1 MKLKVVDDLIAEA
14 SKSPVFGDS
23 FGHFSP
29 GRADLVFS
37 RVEDVL
43 DNTVTELGH
52 CIELGM
58 PELDPKQVSAV
69 VRQIA
74 PKAVCFCPAL
84 AAGELGDTRRLS
96 ASAVAIGLMYWA
108 DQTMDRGDA
117 AMPVAIDLFGDRD
130 VRVPGENV
138 ELVQA
143 RLAGLACMR
152 RKIGELARP
161 EDVPFVLA
169 CFRDQVLLNETRLH
183 RLSIDYRNSADRSR
197 FLVVHAKEIAQC
209 MVTDAGFPSVASS
222 LYSIYRWHCPELP
235 SLGAV
240 YAEDAL
246 VDLLQVC
253 NSVVR
258 VADEL
263 GDWEIDT
270 GHDPAWGV
278 FAINLFNQH
287 HPALLHA
294 FLDEA
299 RLRQEA
305 RGEPL
310 FRACA
315 GLRQGI
321 DREQYTE
328 YVMDLFFAHGRDR
341 VNHLSREMRAK
352 YQLYIKICKRI
363 LEIGY
368 VNKVGDIAL
377 AGI

>member
-1 MKLKVVDDLIAEA
+1 MKLKIVDDLMVEA

-23 FGHFSP
+23 FDQASS
-29 GRADLVFS
+29 GRAGLLLG
-37 RVEDVL
+37 RVEDIL
-43 DNTVTELGH
+43 DNTVTELGY

-58 PELDPKQVSAV
+58 PELGPEQVAAV

-84 AAGELGDTRRLS
+84 AAGELNDTRRLS

-117 AMPVAIDLFGDRD
+117 AMPVAIELFAGRD
-130 VRVPGENV
+130 IRVPDEHV

-143 RLAGLACMR
+143 RLAGLACMQR
-152 RKIGELARP
+152 EIGELARP
-161 EDVPFVLA
+161 EDAPFVLA
-169 CFRDQVLLNETRLH
+169 SFREQVLLNETRLH
-183 RLSIDYRNSADRSR
+183 QLGVGYQNSVDQPR
-197 FLVVHAKEIAQC
+197 FLIAHAQEIAQC
-209 MVTDAGFPSVASS
+209 MVADAGFPSVSSS
-222 LYSIYRWHCPELP
+222 LYSIYRWQCPELP
-235 SLGAV
+235 PLGAV
-240 YAEDAL
+240 YAEDAV

-258 VADEL
+258 VADDL

-270 GHDPAWGV
+270 GHDPAWGG

-287 HPALLHA
+287 HPALLGA

-299 RLRQEA
+299 RLRQDV
-305 RGEPL
+305 RGESL
-310 FRACA
+310 SRVFA
-315 GLRQGI
+315 GLRDGI
-321 DREQYTE
+321 DREKHSE
-328 YVMDLFFAHGRDR
+328 YVMDLFFEHGRDR
-341 VNHLSREMRAK
+341 VNHLPREMRDK
-352 YQLYIKICKRI
+352 YHLYIRICKRI

-368 VNKVGDIAL
+368 VNKMGDIVL